1 MKILFRRFNLDIS
14 VLFSEKSRMFH
25 TRKTWMEGDAVE
37 QFKRVLN
44 LPGILRG
51 AAMPDLHP
59 GRGIPVGAAFLSSKL
74 IYPVLIG
81 SDIGCGMRFCKTDL
95 PEYKFKCD
103 ALIRKLTDQ
112 PETRIRLIARR
123 LLKERREDGI
133 HDPAHL
139 LGTLGHGNHFAELL
153 CVDTVVEPEL
163 FEKYALEYKK
173 LYLLIHSGSR
183 GYGEKLWMSFCSDF
197 RDRGAEADSEAGKR
211 YLSEHDRLI
220 RWGAFNR
227 GVLADTSGELLGC
240 RCDAVLDNVHNS
252 ITEYQPGYWLHRKGA
267 AEAKTGEP
275 VIIAGSRGTCS
286 YLVEALNPSEETL
299 FSLAHGAGRKWT
311 RQSTRARI
319 SERFSERELL
329 KTKIGSRV
337 VCPDKNLLYEE
348 APEAYKNIVQVI
360 EDMREFGLIRIIAR
374 FRPVLNC
381 KP

>member
-1 MKILFRRFNLDIS
+1 MY
-14 VLFSEKSRMFH
+14 H
-25 TRKTWMEGDAVE
+25 TRKTWIEGDAVE
-37 QFKRVLN
+37 QFRRVLN

-51 AAMPDLHP
+51 TAMPDLHP
-59 GRGIPVGAAFLSSKL
+59 GRGIPVGAAFLSYKL

-81 SDIGCGMRFCKTDL
+81 NDIGCGMRFCKTDL
-95 PEYKFKCD
+95 PEYKFKCYV
-103 ALIRKLTDQ
+103 LIRKLTDM
-112 PETRIRLIARR
+112 PEIQIRQTAHR
-123 LLKERREDGI
+123 LLKERHEDGV

-153 CVDTVVEPEL
+153 CVDTVMDPER
-163 FEKYALEYKK
+163 FEKYAMERRK

-183 GYGEKLWMSFCSDF
+183 GYGEKLWMSFCSGF
-197 RDRGAEADSEAGKR
+197 RDRGVEADSKAGKQ
-211 YLSEHDRLI
+211 YLNGHHRLI

-227 GVLADTSGELLGC
+227 ALIADTFGELLGC
-240 RCDAVLDNVHNS
+240 SCETVLDNVHNC
-252 ITEYQPGYWLHRKGA
+252 IVEYQAGCWLHRKGA

-275 VIIAGSRGTCS
+275 VIIAGSRGSCS
-286 YLVEALNPSEETL
+286 YLVEAVNPSEENL

-319 SERFSERELL
+319 SERFSGQELL

-348 APEAYKNIVQVI
+348 APEAYKNIDHVI
-360 EDMREFGLIRIIAR
+360 DDMREFGLIRIIAR